1 MQGMPKNHPQIL
13 FKYDTFLTGGIPVK
27 MILIVSPYLTNHRFR
42 MTMRTRMRMIS
53 GNEGRHSR
61 DEYNCR
67 FFYAL

>member
-1 MQGMPKNHPQIL
+1 
-13 FKYDTFLTGGIPVK
+13 
-27 MILIVSPYLTNHRFR
+27 